1 MSKTFKF
8 AGVSRRNG
16 TMKARFASDQMRVK
30 VLAKTGSSD
39 IDLIEL
45 EHAMTKE
52 AAVEFLLKINFD
64 NGNAEVREALE
75 AYLSKHTPKAAKSAK
90 VAKTAAAAAAAASKA
105 AKAKSKPTMDSIKAK
120 AQAAKSKQTAVTKA
134 EVEAQLEDAPF

>member
-8 AGVSRRNG
+8 AGVSRRAG
-16 TMKARFASDQMRVK
+16 SFKARFANDMTRVK

-52 AAVEFLLKINFD
+52 DAIAFLLKINFD
-64 NGNAEVREALE
+64 NGNKEVRAALE
-75 AYLSKHTPKAAKSAK
+75 EGLAKRTEKPAKATKTVKAAPKKSAPK
-90 VAKTAAAAAAAASKA
+90 KA
-105 AKAKSKPTMDSIKAK
+105 ATKSKPSMDSIKAK
-120 AQAAKSKQTAVTKA
+120 AQAAKAKATAVSKA
-134 EVEAQLEDAPF
+134 DVEKQLEDAPF